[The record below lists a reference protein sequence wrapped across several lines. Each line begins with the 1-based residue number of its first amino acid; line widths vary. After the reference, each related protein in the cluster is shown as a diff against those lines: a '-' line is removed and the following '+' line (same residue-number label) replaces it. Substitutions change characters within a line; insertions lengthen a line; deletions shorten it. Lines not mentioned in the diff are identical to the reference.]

1 METLNLK
8 LPYSDITL
16 ILDSIRHYLNH
27 IETLDKNSIDEDRLA
42 DLLNDAENLKGIKE
56 NLAELFSKKFSPY

>member
-27 IETLDKNSIDEDRLA
+27 IETLDKNSIDEDSLA
-42 DLLNDAENLKGIKE
+42 DLLDDAENLKGVE
-56 NLAELFSKKFSPY
+56 ANLAEVFSKKFGPY

>member
-16 ILDSIRHYLNH
+16 ILNSIRHYLNH
-27 IETLDKNSIDEDRLA
+27 IETLDKNSIDEDSLA
-42 DLLNDAENLKGIKE
+42 DLLDDAENLKGVE
-56 NLAELFSKKFSPY
+56 THLAELFSKKFGPY